1 MTAEQMDGL
10 FESFTQA
17 EASTT
22 RRFGGTGLG
31 LAITRH
37 FCQMMGGDV
46 LVESEEGKGSTFTIE
61 LPAIVEKAPNDIV
74 SERGETDKN
83 IPSSANIVLVIDDDP
98 TVHDLMN
105 KSLTRE
111 GFHVLSAHDG
121 GEGLRLAKVHKPQ
134 VITLDVMM
142 PGVDGWAVLSSLKSD
157 PELANIPVIMVTI
170 IDEKNLGYSL
180 GASEYLTKPIDRDR
194 LLAVLDNYRVEDG
207 PKSILVVEDDKATR
221 ELIRRTIEKEDW
233 ILDEAENGMLGL
245 EQVSQNPPDLILLDL
260 MMPTMD
266 GFEFIEE
273 LRQNP
278 DWKSIPTVVLTAKEL
293 TVEDRQRL
301 SGSVESSIQKGSYT
315 GEALL
320 QEVRNLI
327 GIYTSD
333 C

>member
-1 MTAEQMDGL
+1 MDGL

-37 FCQMMGGDV
+37 FCNMMGGDV

-61 LPAIVEKAPNDIV
+61 LPAIVADATEGIV
-74 SERGETDKN
+74 SEEGEIQEST
-83 IPSSANIVLVIDDDP
+83 PLEANMVLVIDDDA
-98 TVHDLMN
+98 TVHDLM
-105 KSLTRE
+105 KRSLSRE
-111 GFHVLSAHDG
+111 GFHVLSALDG
-121 GEGLRLAKVHKPQ
+121 EEGLRLAKAHHPQ

-157 PELANIPVIMVTI
+157 PELADIPVIMVTI

-194 LLAVLDNYRVEDG
+194 LLAVLDNYRVEEG
-207 PKSILVVEDDKATR
+207 KKRVLVVEDDLATR
-221 ELIRRTIEKEDW
+221 EIIRRIIERDHW
-233 ILDEAENGMLGL
+233 ILDEAENGIIGL
-245 EQVSQNPPDLILLDL
+245 QQVSQNPPDLILLDL
-260 MMPTMD
+260 MMPEMD
-266 GFEFIEE
+266 GFEFIEH

-293 TVEDRQRL
+293 TAQDRQRL
-301 SGSVESSIQKGSYT
+301 SGSVESIIQKGSYT
-315 GEALL
+315 GEELL
-320 QEVRNLI
+320 KEVRNLI
-327 GIYTSD
+327 GVYTSD
-333 C
+333 K